1 MAMIREHLRQH
12 DSPEMPLNPDGHA
25 LNLGWPSVG
34 DIGPLSMERLPSLDY
49 ALYLTNTVKFHLGQ
63 MYHLFDERTFM
74 QDLHQFYSQG
84 PRREPLPERR
94 CWYIHYLLVMAFG
107 KALLSGCVGE
117 QPVGSEFAS
126 RAIKLLPDS
135 FGLYQDPILS
145 IEILS
150 CLALYLQSID
160 HRNSA
165 YLYVREN
172 PLPRGFPIIQDR
184 PPTKDYASHYI
195 LDRASL
201 SYSSKPGT
209 SP

>member
-1 MAMIREHLRQH
+1 MTMISEHLRRH

-25 LNLGWPSVG
+25 LTLSWPSVG
-34 DIGPLSMERLPSLDY
+34 GVGPLSMERLPSLDY

-63 MYHLFDERTFM
+63 MYHLFDEKTFM
-74 QDLHQFYSQG
+74 QDLHRFYNQG

-94 CWYIHYLLVMAFG
+94 LWYIHYLLIMAFG

-117 QPVGSEFAS
+117 QPVGSEFSA
-126 RAIKLLPDS
+126 RAIELLPDS

-165 YLYVREN
+165 YLYVSEN
-172 PLPRGFPIIQDR
+172 PNPIRHLAVTLPL
-184 PPTKDYASHYI
+184 T
-195 LDRASL
+195 LDSF
-201 SYSSKPGT
+201 
-209 SP
+209 